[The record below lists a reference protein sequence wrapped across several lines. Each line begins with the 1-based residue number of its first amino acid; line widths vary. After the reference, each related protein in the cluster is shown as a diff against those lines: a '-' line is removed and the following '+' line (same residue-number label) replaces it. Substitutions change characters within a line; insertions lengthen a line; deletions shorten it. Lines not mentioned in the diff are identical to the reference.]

1 MYYPRPG
8 SGHGLNSI
16 LSSDSHLTEEIKFT
30 DGFRDR
36 ARLPDR
42 HERRRGPPDGGEHG
56 ISRILMGYVSDA
68 IDNMSKSLAMRMRT
82 ATATKLNVKQG
93 MGHGERFRVDSHR
106 KEGHGVQEHRHG
118 DDKQGHDN
126 HEWCSKNF

>member
-1 MYYPRPG
+1 MESNSLTDFVIEHDYLIEMNDVVDHPMEVNTEYPGQIIP
-8 SGHGLNSI
+8 
-16 LSSDSHLTEEIKFT
+16 
-30 DGFRDR
+30 
-36 ARLPDR
+36 LPC
-42 HERRRGPPDGGEHG
+42 
-56 ISRILMGYVSDA
+56 SAVILMGYVRDA

-118 DDKQGHDN
+118 DDKQGHGN